1 MGGWEEGRNININIS
16 IFYVNYFIPVFRN
29 GRCEEKANIAYEE
42 KCRSKAEAFYAE
54 AERKF
59 DSEGSDNFESD
70 DIDLKGNKG
79 KILLNRDRL
88 IEEFKQELES
98 KLRENMPPPRQVSS
112 VLKVRVNEYDTS
124 AILTI
129 WTPNEDI
136 VDIFKEGTTISIRNI
151 FASGK
156 RYEFYTLR
164 KKKKERKI
172 LFPSIIFT

>member
-1 MGGWEEGRNININIS
+1 M
-16 IFYVNYFIPVFRN
+16 
-29 GRCEEKANIAYEE
+29 
-42 KCRSKAEAFYAE
+42 
-54 AERKF
+54 
-59 DSEGSDNFESD
+59 
-70 DIDLKGNKG
+70 KGNKG

-164 KKKKERKI
+164 KKKKKERSSFHRSFLRKI
-172 LFPSIIFT
+172 FYRAGDLQLTASRNTLFNKEGTCKDFFQSRIYTPLRDINDPSFNPLYGEFDTVGIVSSIVNCPYVSAR